1 MAQLLS
7 LNVGLPRDI
16 EWKGK
21 SVYGIALFLETS
33 YDDPISAAK
42 AIIHSLTVS
51 GKYDGDIARVRMRI
65 TRFSTEW
72 RWAIHPSSGSEAIRW
87 VTFGVPSV

>member
-33 YDDPISAAK
+33 YDQKIGWARRRDALGAK
-42 AIIHSLTVS
+42 RKRMLTLYFWL
-51 GKYDGDIARVRMRI
+51 GALRALG
-65 TRFSTEW
+65 
-72 RWAIHPSSGSEAIRW
+72 
-87 VTFGVPSV
+87 